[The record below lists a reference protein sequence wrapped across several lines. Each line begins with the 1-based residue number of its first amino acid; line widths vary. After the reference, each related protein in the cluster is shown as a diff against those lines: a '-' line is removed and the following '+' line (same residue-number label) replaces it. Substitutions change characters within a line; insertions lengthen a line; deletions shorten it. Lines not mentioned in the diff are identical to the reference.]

1 MRAAY
6 ITGIR
11 AGGRNDPRY
20 IVNAL
25 KVIADRMAGKVN
37 STVKDEEGGGNGY
50 E

>member
-6 ITGIR
+6 ITGIS

-20 IVNAL
+20 IVNTL
-25 KVIADRMAGKVN
+25 KVIAGRMTGKVN
-37 STVKDEEGGGNGY
+37 STVKGEEDGGNGY